1 VPPFERDPEPLT
13 SHRTTARSILLVML
27 GLAAGIGSQ
36 SLHAQTYAGTGGD
49 LGPKQPT
56 SSAPTASTPSTPS
69 STTRPK
75 PKPVVLG
82 NRLIFPVVGPVQ
94 YTDDFGAPRA
104 DGRHEGNDVM
114 AAKKSL
120 AVAVENGT
128 VKFGHNSAH
137 AGCYL
142 YLYGKSGTYYLY
154 IHLNN
159 DVTMGNDNRG
169 KCGPGMSYVKGLRD
183 GQKVKAGEPI
193 GYVGNSGDANGTA
206 PHLHFE
212 VHPHGGAAVDP
223 YPYLNRALRLL
234 FALKRGSTFTLNL
247 SGTVA
252 AAGLTAEGSVK
263 EAVSTVRT
271 FPSGYRTK
279 GVARTIQIWLPDTAT
294 VERKAN
300 GAIRTVT
307 NPAAV
312 LKKKASLQ
320 ISTASAA
327 CTLQAQIGA
336 ANALVANRVVV
347 GPSAR

>member
-13 SHRTTARSILLVML
+13 SHRTTARSILLVLL
-27 GLAAGIGSQ
+27 GLAAGVGSQ
-36 SLHAQTYAGTGGD
+36 SLHAQTYAGNAGD
-49 LGPKQPT
+49 LDPKQPT
-56 SSAPTASTPSTPS
+56 TSAPTTSAPSAPS

-104 DGRHEGNDVM
+104 GGRHEGNDVM

-120 AVAVENGT
+120 AVAVENGA

-169 KCGPGMSYVKGLRD
+169 KCGPGMSYVKGLKD

-263 EAVSTVRT
+263 ENVSTVRT
-271 FPSGYRTK
+271 FPSGYKTK
-279 GVARTIQIWLPDTAT
+279 GVSRTIQIWLPDTAT

-300 GAIRTVT
+300 GVTRTVT
-307 NPAAV
+307 NPAAA

-327 CTLQAQIGA
+327 CTLLAQIGA
-336 ANALVANRVVV
+336 ANALAADRVVV
-347 GPSAR
+347 GPLAH